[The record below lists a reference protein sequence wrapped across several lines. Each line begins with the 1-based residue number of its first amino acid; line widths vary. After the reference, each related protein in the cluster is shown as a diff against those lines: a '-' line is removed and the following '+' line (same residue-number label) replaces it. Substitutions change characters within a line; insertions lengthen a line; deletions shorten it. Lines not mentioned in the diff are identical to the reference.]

1 MGLHHHVPAKRLT
14 KAYFRRWWYWK
25 GVSKSRL
32 EQRHTVTEL
41 GVDLT
46 SVPSVGGLP
55 RFMFGSAIRDAA
67 AWLRAAMTRDPVERV
82 RREMML
88 CYFAGYLKGVRGSD
102 HDRRTSAAPIS
113 GTAVTPGT
121 ATPSLHL

>member
-32 EQRHTVTEL
+32 ERRHAVTEL

-46 SVPSVGGLP
+46 TVPSVGGLP

-67 AWLRAAMTRDPVERV
+67 GWLRAVVSLDPVERV

-88 CYFAGYLKGVRGSD
+88 CYFTGYLKDVRSAQD
-102 HDRRTSAAPIS
+102 ERQTSPAPIS
-113 GTAVTPGT
+113 GTTVASGT
-121 ATPSLHL
+121 ASPSLHL